1 MRTTCPLPP
10 HPRPL
15 PPAPL
20 QGLLGMDP
28 GTTVLNNTAV
38 VAGGGL
44 YLTQVGL
51 GGGGGGGHHCRVQ
64 GTGLWA
70 QAQGAGCRALGTG
83 YRAEGCGHRVQGS
96 GQRALGTAYVVFSV
110 SNSSRSFP
118 FYSRGKSETS
128 SSATSLTTARN
139 AQQTMVI
146 SYELIGK
153 RNQNT
158 TEFVEPLFLERKT
171 KKQKK

>member
-1 MRTTCPLPP
+1 MTKDSHDSPEKKDETEEEEEVRDESRRARQRFAVDQTVSLSLSLSLPM
-10 HPRPL
+10 
-15 PPAPL
+15 
-20 QGLLGMDP
+20 LLLSHSAKSL
-28 GTTVLNNTAV
+28 V
-38 VAGGGL
+38 
-44 YLTQVGL
+44 
-51 GGGGGGGHHCRVQ
+51 
-64 GTGLWA
+64 
-70 QAQGAGCRALGTG
+70 
-83 YRAEGCGHRVQGS
+83 
-96 GQRALGTAYVVFSV
+96 TAYVVFSV

-158 TEFVEPLFLERKT
+158 TEFVEPLFLERKKT
-171 KKQKK
+171 KQKK